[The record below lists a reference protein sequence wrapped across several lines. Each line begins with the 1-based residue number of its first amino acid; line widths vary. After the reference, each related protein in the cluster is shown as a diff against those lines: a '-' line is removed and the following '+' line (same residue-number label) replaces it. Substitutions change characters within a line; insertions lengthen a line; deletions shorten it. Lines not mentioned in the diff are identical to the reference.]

1 MRVTM
6 QRLENME
13 IGIIYLEV
21 LEENNRLE
29 AEDAY

>member
-1 MRVTM
+1 M

-21 LEENNRLE
+21 LEENNQLE